1 MEAPNLVAPGVR
13 SFMDFTLRNC
23 RQLKDTYMTYSVNTG
38 LAVLFFGVVGL
49 FLYYKY
55 KGKPTPMELEAKRRE
70 GHEYMMK
77 KLGMHVATRQ
87 MANAANVANAS
98 VLTGLPIWEKS
109 LLIPGIGNMSN

>member
-1 MEAPNLVAPGVR
+1 MDAPNLVAPGVR
-13 SFMDFTLRNC
+13 SFMDYTLRNC
-23 RQLKDTYMTYSVNTG
+23 RQMKDTYMTYSVNIG
-38 LAVLFFGVVGL
+38 LTILFFGVVGL

-55 KGKPTPMELEAKRRE
+55 KGKPTQIELESKKRE

-87 MANAANVANAS
+87 MANAANAS

-109 LLIPGIGNMSN
+109 LLIPGIGNN